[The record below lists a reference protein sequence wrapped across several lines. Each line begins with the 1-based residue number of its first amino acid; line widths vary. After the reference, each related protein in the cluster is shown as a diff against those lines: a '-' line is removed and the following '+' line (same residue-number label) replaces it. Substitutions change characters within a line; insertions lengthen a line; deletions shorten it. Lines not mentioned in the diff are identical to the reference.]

1 MNNEQLNEQLEE
13 FKEKIGKL
21 TIDEEMKRNIYLKR
35 LADGTYQGPPVG
47 YPHIDRPWMKYYS
60 EDVLLDIPPKTNMT
74 EYIKKITKPYKKLI
88 ANTFYGREF
97 TYEEFFFNVDNCSRM
112 LTHIGVSKEDVI
124 AYLVPNLPQSAEL
137 WLGAT
142 QIGAISDFIDPR
154 PDSMDIAANSK
165 KVLELLKYER
175 AKYIVALDICY
186 IAMLKPIENELKELG
201 IEKIILVSATDYMS
215 IKGQLSYLKDVIN
228 YNELKNVRNNEN
240 ISKYRA
246 LTDKLL
252 STSKTNKKIKEAVD
266 TSILK
271 IYRYTDLMEECKHG
285 TFTKVYDENLI
296 NYIGHTS
303 GTSGSRPKPITTTN
317 KNSIS
322 TLEQLRKG
330 NINFAIGDTALHVL
344 PFFAPFGAYDN
355 YLLNLTSG
363 ANNII
368 VPEFEINEFG
378 YLIKKYKPNVIMGT
392 PAWLSALPNYTY
404 LQDEDLSCIHTVI
417 YGGDA
422 MTADD
427 ESKVDKWLHDHGSIA
442 RVEKGHGMS
451 EFCGCG
457 TYAQDEY
464 NKPASIGIPIPD
476 TIYTIVDPN
485 NDDELIPLRFNPNED
500 RLKGE
505 LVVSS
510 DAVTSGYL
518 YGGVIVPHYEMD
530 GKSYIRTRDL
540 VEMDKDGVFY
550 HEARKDRSFTR
561 FDGYKIKPREIESV
575 IEQNPYVKYARLTE
589 YYDDRQR
596 GIMPMCHLVLNEETT
611 EEEKIEIIRDI
622 VYNQIIASKDMSSRQ
637 IPAKFKVRESLPL
650 TKNSKVDFNALKNEE
665 LTGEEIN
672 VDVSETNLSV
682 SNIDIYKC
690 NSKLIKSRKK

>member
-1 MNNEQLNEQLEE
+1 MNNEQLNEQLKE

-47 YPHIDRPWMKYYS
+47 YPHVDKPWLKYYD
-60 EDVLLDIPPKTNMT
+60 ENVLADVPPKTNMT
-74 EYIKKITKPYKKLI
+74 EYIKKVTKSYKKMI
-88 ANTFYGREF
+88 ACTYYDREF
-97 TYEEFFFNVDNCSRM
+97 TYEELFRNVDNCSKM
-112 LTHIGVSKEDVI
+112 LTHIGVCKQDVI
-124 AYLVPNLPQSAEL
+124 AYLVPNLPQSGEL

-186 IAMLKPIENELKELG
+186 IAMLKPIEKELKKMG
-201 IEKIILVSATDYMS
+201 IEQIILVRATDYMPL
-215 IKGQLSYLKDVIN
+215 KGQISYLKDVIS
-228 YNELKNVRNNEN
+228 YNELKNIRNNETTSN
-240 ISKYRA
+240 YKA
-246 LTDKLL
+246 LLEKIKNMSD
-252 STSKTNKKIKEAVD
+252 TNKKVKEAVS

-271 IYRYTDLMEECKHG
+271 IHEFKDLMEESKNG
-285 TFTKVYDENLI
+285 TFTKVYDEDLI

-303 GTSGSRPKPITTTN
+303 GTSGARPKPITTTN

-330 NINFAIGDTALHVL
+330 NINFAVGDSVLHAL
-344 PFFAPFGAYDN
+344 PFFAPFGAFDN
-355 YLLNLTSG
+355 YILNLTSG
-363 ANNII
+363 CNSII
-368 VPEFEINEFG
+368 IPEFEINEFG
-378 YLIKKYKPNVIMGT
+378 YLIKKYKPNVIVVT
-392 PAWLSALPNYTY
+392 PAWISALPNYTY
-404 LQDEDLSCIHTVI
+404 LQGEDLSCIHTII

-422 MTADD
+422 MTQDD
-427 ESKVDKWLHDHGSIA
+427 EKKVDTWLRQHRSNA
-442 RVEKGHGMS
+442 RLEKGHGMS

-464 NKPASIGIPIPD
+464 NKPSSIGIPLPD

-485 NDDELIPLRFNPNED
+485 NDDELIPLRFNPNTE
-500 RLKGE
+500 RMKGE

-510 DAVTSGYL
+510 DAVTLGYL
-518 YGGVIVPHYEMD
+518 YDDVIIPHYEMD

-540 VEMDKDGVFY
+540 VEMDHDGVFF

-589 YYDDRQR
+589 YFDERQR
-596 GIMPMCHLVLNEETT
+596 GIMPICHLVLNEDVSTDETL
-611 EEEKIEIIRDI
+611 EIIRDI
-622 VYNQIIASKDMSSRQ
+622 VYNQIIASKVMSSRQ
-637 IPAKFKVRESLPL
+637 IPSKFKIRKELPL

-665 LTGEEIN
+665 LTGDEIN

-682 SNIDIYKC
+682 GNIDIYINK
-690 NSKLIKSRKK
+690 NKFSKIRKK

>member
-1 MNNEQLNEQLEE
+1 MNEE
-13 FKEKIGKL
+13 LKKYMEKIGNL
-21 TIDEEMKRNIYLKR
+21 SLEEEMKRNIYLKK
-35 LADGTYQGPPVG
+35 LGDGTYQGPPVG
-47 YPHIDRPWMKYYS
+47 YPDIDKPWMKYYN
-60 EDVLLDIPPKTNMT
+60 EGVLLDMPPKTNMT
-74 EYIKKITKPYKKLI
+74 EYIKKITKPYKNLV
-88 ANTFYGREF
+88 ANTYYGREF
-97 TYEEFFFNVDNCSRM
+97 TYEEFFSNVDNCSKI
-112 LTHIGVSKEDVI
+112 LTYIGVKKEDVI
-124 AYLVPNLPQSAEL
+124 AYLVPNLPQSGEL

-154 PDSMDIAANSK
+154 PDSMDITANSK

-175 AKYIVALDICY
+175 AKFIVALDICY
-186 IAMLKPIENELKELG
+186 IAMLKPIEKELKELG

-215 IKGQLSYLKDVIN
+215 LKGQLSYLKDVIN
-228 YNELKNVRNNEN
+228 YNELKNIRNKEN
-240 ISKYRA
+240 ISKYKA
-246 LTDKLL
+246 LIEKLKT
-252 STSKTNKKIKEAVD
+252 TSKTNKKIESAVQS
-266 TSILK
+266 SILE
-271 IYRYTDLMEECKHG
+271 IYKYTDLMEQCKHG

-303 GTSGSRPKPITTTN
+303 GTSGARPKPITTTN

-322 TLEQLRKG
+322 TLEQLRKA
-330 NINFAIGDTALHVL
+330 NINFAVGDTALHVL

-363 ANNII
+363 ANNIVI
-368 VPEFEINEFG
+368 PEFEINEFG
-378 YLIKKYKPNVIMGT
+378 YLLKKYKPNVIMGT
-392 PAWLSALPNYTY
+392 PAWISALPNYTY
-404 LQDEDLSCIHTVI
+404 LQAEDLSCIHTII

-427 ESKVDKWLHDHGSIA
+427 EAKVDKWLRGHGSNA
-442 RVEKGHGMS
+442 RIEKGHGMS

-457 TYAQDEY
+457 TYAQDDY
-464 NKPASIGIPIPD
+464 NKPSSIGIPLPD

-485 NDDELIPLRFNPNED
+485 NDDELIPLRFGPNEE

-510 DAVTSGYL
+510 DAVTEGKL
-518 YGGVIVPHYEMD
+518 YGDIIVPHYEMN

-540 VEMDKDGVFY
+540 VEMDKDGVFF

-575 IEQNPYVKYARLTE
+575 IEMNPHVKYARLTE
-589 YYDDRQR
+589 YFDDRQR
-596 GIMPMCHLVLNEETT
+596 GIMPICHLVLNEDVNED
-611 EEEKIEIIRDI
+611 EIIEIIRDI

-637 IPAKFKVRESLPL
+637 IPSKFKIRKNLPL

-672 VDVSETNLSV
+672 VDVTETNLSV
-682 SNIDIYKC
+682 SNIDIYKGK
-690 NSKLIKSRKK
+690 NKLVKSRKK